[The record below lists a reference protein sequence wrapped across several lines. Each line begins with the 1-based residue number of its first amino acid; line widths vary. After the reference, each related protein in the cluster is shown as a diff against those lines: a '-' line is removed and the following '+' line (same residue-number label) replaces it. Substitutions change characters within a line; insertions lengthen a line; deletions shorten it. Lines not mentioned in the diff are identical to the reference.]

1 LEAERMRLRGLVT
14 TSKIGGIQVVDTT
27 KIKTVIEPYI
37 QNWLSTC
44 FLGHVF
50 KKKPVPLTTG
60 SSHRFDAVAEDGS
73 IVGAIL
79 CNRPRT
85 RTGRENTGAVRKAR
99 NDVTFLKLLP
109 SVVKK
114 LMIFT
119 DAGCCDL
126 IRRRAA
132 RLGTESIDMM
142 VCTLPPNLAKL
153 LRNILDEASNEQRA
167 AE

>member
-1 LEAERMRLRGLVT
+1 M
-14 TSKIGGIQVVDTT
+14 VDTT
-27 KIKTVIEPYI
+27 KIKTVIEPYV
-37 QNWLSTC
+37 QNWLSTQ
-44 FLGHVF
+44 FPGHVF
-50 KKKPVPLTTG
+50 KEKPVLLVTE

-79 CNRPRT
+79 CNRPKT
-85 RTGRENTGAVRKAR
+85 RTGHENTGAVRKAR
-99 NDVTFLKLLP
+99 DDVSCLKLLP
-109 SVVKK
+109 AAVKK

-119 DAGCCDL
+119 DAGCCEL

-132 RLGTESIDMM
+132 RLGTESIEMM
-142 VCTLPPNLAKL
+142 VCMLPPNLAKL